1 MGEFT
6 YAELPEEMR
15 LPLQKAKPNEIL
27 PPIAVTIS
35 GHLTYRI
42 VWVLDKKPG
51 ERNPFEKIR
60 DRVRQDYLVERLV
73 ILAPELV
80 EQLWKKAEIKYTV
93 SFEDGT
99 GK

>member
-1 MGEFT
+1 
-6 YAELPEEMR
+6 
-15 LPLQKAKPNEIL
+15 
-27 PPIAVTIS
+27 
-35 GHLTYRI
+35 
-42 VWVLDKKPG
+42 
-51 ERNPFEKIR
+51 
-60 DRVRQDYLVERLV
+60 VERLV

>member
-1 MGEFT
+1 
-6 YAELPEEMR
+6 
-15 LPLQKAKPNEIL
+15 
-27 PPIAVTIS
+27 VTIS
-35 GHLTYRI
+35 GQLTYRI